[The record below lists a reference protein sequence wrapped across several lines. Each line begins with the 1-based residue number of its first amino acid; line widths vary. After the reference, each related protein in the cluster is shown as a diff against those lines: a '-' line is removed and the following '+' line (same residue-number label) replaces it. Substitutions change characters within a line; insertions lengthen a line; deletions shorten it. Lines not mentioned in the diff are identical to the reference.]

1 MISRHPLPLRL
12 NGRTILP
19 TTLVALTALVL
30 LLPTAG
36 PARGDDMPA
45 GKVAA
50 SDKAPAA
57 RGGSAPYFL
66 ATDPV
71 TGEKL
76 PAKPVVAEVGGREF
90 RFASEA
96 NRKTFEAAPDK
107 YIPKVDK
114 AMIEAEKPFYPTKEC
129 LVSNEELGSMGEPI
143 DRIVGNRLVRLC
155 CKSCVDKL
163 EKSEASVIK
172 ALDAATVK
180 AQKAS
185 YPLKSCVVSG
195 EPLGAMGDPVDMV
208 VGGRLVRLC
217 CKGCV
222 DKMNAD
228 PVAFLAKVPAAEK
241 KS

>member
-1 MISRHPLPLRL
+1 MTSRNTLSPRST
-12 NGRTILP
+12 GRAILLGAAAL
-19 TTLVALTALVL
+19 LVAGAAITANGTASAADK
-30 LLPTAG
+30 PAG
-36 PARGDDMPA
+36 PVG
-45 GKVAA
+45 AA
-50 SDKAPAA
+50 DKAPMTTVS
-57 RGGSAPYFL
+57 SAPYFL

-76 PAKPVVAEVGGREF
+76 PARPVIATIKGREF

-107 YIPKVDK
+107 YLGKVDK

-155 CKSCVDKL
+155 CKSCDDRLAKDQ
-163 EKSEASVIK
+163 AAVIK

-185 YPLKSCVVSG
+185 YASKSCVVSG
-195 EPLGAMGDPVDMV
+195 EPLGSMGDPIDMV

-222 DKMNAD
+222 DKLNAD
-228 PVAFLAKVPAAEK
+228 PVAYLAKLPPAGK

>member
-1 MISRHPLPLRL
+1 MTLRLPLPFQPAH
-12 NGRTILP
+12 RTLILGAA
-19 TTLVALTALVL
+19 TLLVL
-30 LLPTAG
+30 GAPWAFRTD
-36 PARGDDMPA
+36 ARAADKPA
-45 GKVAA
+45 GVVAG
-50 SDKAPAA
+50 SDKATAGDVA
-57 RGGSAPYFL
+57 SAPYFL
-66 ATDPV
+66 PTDPV

-76 PAKPVVAEVGGREF
+76 PAKPVVATIGGREF

-96 NRKTFEAAPDK
+96 NRKTFEATPDK
-107 YIPKVDK
+107 YVSKVDK
-114 AMIEAEKPFYPTKEC
+114 AMIEAEKPFYPTREC

-163 EKSEASVIK
+163 DKNPATVVK

-180 AQKAS
+180 AQKAA

-195 EPLGAMGDPVDMV
+195 EPLGAMGDPIDMV

-222 DKMNAD
+222 DKLNAD
-228 PVAFLAKVPAAEK
+228 PVAFLARVPAAGK